1 MGTVCHASENSM
13 RELKTLNITD
23 KIDTQFA
30 NGPVRL
36 GARQGVCTNVVW
48 SDVDHEANLQHA
60 LIKPLQLES
69 YAYSITYSHAD
80 RSFASRLR

>member
-23 KIDTQFA
+23 KIDTVRFA

-48 SDVDHEANLQHA
+48 SDLAR
-60 LIKPLQLES
+60 PL
-69 YAYSITYSHAD
+69 
-80 RSFASRLR
+80 

>member
-23 KIDTQFA
+23 KIDTVQFA

-36 GARQGVCTNVVW
+36 GARQGVYQCRMVRY
-48 SDVDHEANLQHA
+48 SR
-60 LIKPLQLES
+60 PL
-69 YAYSITYSHAD
+69 
-80 RSFASRLR
+80 